1 MGRPAIL
8 VPLPHAIDDHQNANA
23 RSLTARGAGILLPQS
38 DMTED
43 ALAGM
48 LQEQLSH
55 PQGLS
60 VMAAAATAVATPD
73 AAERVS
79 DYCEELMHV

>member
-1 MGRPAIL
+1 MSEDGL
-8 VPLPHAIDDHQNANA
+8 A
-23 RSLTARGAGILLPQS
+23 RLLH
-38 DMTED
+38 EY
-43 ALAGM
+43 
-48 LQEQLSH
+48 LSH

-60 VMAAAATAVATPD
+60 AMAAAATAVATPD